1 MIWTC
6 TQQRRAGRCRRVITT
21 SVGKGAGLSLFI
33 NCGHI
38 KSLGGCIE
46 VNSEKGVGTTITI
59 MVLKTKNRG

>member
-1 MIWTC
+1 VT
-6 TQQRRAGRCRRVITT
+6 
-21 SVGKGAGLSLFI
+21 GLSLFI

-59 MVLKTKNRG
+59 MVLKTRNIG